1 MTKAENENN
10 PGSNRWTA
18 AAESMLI
25 FLLFFL
31 YAGWPPPDVNEAHY
45 LAKAKHYW
53 QPEWCAADHFLQS
66 ADAHLV
72 FYWTFG
78 WLTRLAPL
86 PVVAWIGRFLTWFLL
101 AWSWRRLSWAAVPRP
116 FASLLTACGFLL
128 FSGRFH
134 MAGEWVVGGCEAK
147 GIAYALVFF
156 GLGAMMNQR
165 WNAAW
170 ILLGA
175 ATAFHVL
182 VGGWSLVAAGC
193 AWLACQH
200 LRPPLTR
207 MLPAIGAALV
217 LALPGLIPALLLNQD
232 VSGDVVR
239 EANSIYVYGRLAH
252 HLVFHRFPHWYMARF
267 AILLGVWLAVCRA
280 TTCPLS
286 SGALGQRPLRGFVGG
301 TVLIAMVGI
310 AIDQSLLYH
319 LDVAAGLLRYYWYR
333 LSDALLPVGASLAL
347 AAWLVALR
355 DRRPGWGQAALI
367 AAVLVAGGN
376 LALTNYQRRGDL
388 RPGSDVQMLPAWPDD
403 PARTRRTY
411 EDWRRT
417 CQWIAEHTPRDACF
431 ITPKMQQSFK
441 WYAERSEV
449 CCWKDVPQDATELV
463 EWWQRQKD
471 LYPRRVVYG
480 GLAAHG
486 EQKLQELGRK
496 YNAQYVVVDRCFSP
510 RRLSLPRLYP
520 PGFSSATTAYEV
532 YQLPQAAPDGQAT
545 TPAGSSGR

>member
-1 MTKAENENN
+1 VTKDDRGNN
-10 PGSNRWTA
+10 PWANRWTA
-18 AAESMLI
+18 AAEIMLI

-53 QPEWCAADHFLQS
+53 QPEWCATDHFLQS

-72 FYWTFG
+72 FYWTLG

-86 PVVAWIGRFLTWFLL
+86 PVAAWLGRFLTWFLL
-101 AWSWRRLSWAAVPRP
+101 AWSWRWLSWAVIPRP

-134 MAGEWVVGGCEAK
+134 MAGEWVVGGFEAK
-147 GIAYALVFF
+147 GIAYSLVFF
-156 GLGAMMNQR
+156 ALGAILRQR
-165 WNAAW
+165 WNLGW

-217 LALPGLIPALLLNQD
+217 LALPGLVPALWLNHD
-232 VSGDVVR
+232 VSAEVVR

-252 HLVFHRFPHWYMARF
+252 HLVFHRFPHWHMARF
-267 AILLGVWLAVCRA
+267 AILLVVWLVACRA
-280 TTCPLS
+280 TICPIS
-286 SGALGQRPLRGFVGG
+286 AGKLGQRPLRGFVCGA
-301 TVLIAMVGI
+301 VLIAVVGI

-333 LSDALLPVGASLAL
+333 LSDAMLPAGASLAL
-347 AAWLVALR
+347 VAWLTGLR
-355 DRRPGWGQAALI
+355 DRRPSWGQAALV
-367 AAVLVAGGN
+367 AAVLIAGGN
-376 LALTNYQRRGDL
+376 LAWTNEQRRGDL

-411 EDWRRT
+411 DDWRRT
-417 CQWIAEHTPRDACF
+417 CRWIAEHTPPDACF
-431 ITPKMQQSFK
+431 ITPKMQQTFK

-449 CCWKDVPQDATELV
+449 CCWKDVPQDAAELV
-463 EWWQRQKD
+463 RWWQRQKD
-471 LYPRRVVYG
+471 LYPRRVVFG

-486 EQKLQELGRK
+486 EKGLRDLAGK
-496 YNAQYVVVDRCFSP
+496 YGADYAVVDRHMNP
-510 RRLSLPRLYP
+510 RPLLLPRLYP
-520 PGFSSATTAYEV
+520 PRFSAATSAYEV
-532 YQLPQAAPDGQAT
+532 YRVPQT
-545 TPAGSSGR
+545 GSDR